1 MYMLITIFLFN
12 LSGYVVYGKE
22 VASKKQNL
30 ELIFVL
36 DASGSMRSN
45 DRNRMALDMV
55 SAFVDTIHTEGIQIG
70 FVAYNDKIVSS
81 VSPISFER
89 QKERLRIKQQ
99 IANTDYSGNTDI
111 GIGLSKAFEYVEKDS
126 KAKRAMILIS
136 DGETDLGQVSS
147 EQEEV
152 AKKRQEQVVLSC
164 KEEGIPIYTVAFGD
178 YDGNQKVLEQ
188 IAKQTKAANYVAK
201 SPETLMDVL
210 YGIFDQN
217 VSYKIQEITNST
229 YANGEQEIS
238 YQLDEPYLDEMDV
251 LLVSPSK
258 VGETSLQYGKQNIV
272 MERLEHYAVGKI
284 TKVKD
289 SIKELKVVTK
299 TTENQ
304 KLKIYVISYRN
315 LSPILQIKTEGKK
328 NNKISFEIYFEDKD
342 GTRISDEEFYKKFEW
357 KINPYFVDKK
367 ITKEEAMETTTSKD
381 GIVGTIEFS
390 ESGTYKLNGTL
401 SDSLGSYVFQTKIQI
416 ENSSPTGALP
426 QDTHT
431 IFNKKITYDLT
442 QYFQDKN
449 NDTLTFSLEN
459 NGNQEVAKSTLDG
472 NILTIEPQKSGGQW
486 IQLLV
491 SDGTNTLSYSY
502 KIQIVPLWKEYW
514 WIIVIILL
522 IVCGILWKILYKPKP
537 EIEKITEKK
546 ENNHFQGKLDAYF
559 TIQPETEMEIPP
571 LTFPMYRIKPN
582 RVRLSD
588 LLEEYKE
595 AVTALDL
602 ENIYLI
608 ADEERRMI
616 LYHSSKSSIMISNSI
631 VCRLT
636 QYSIG
641 FGDIIYITAPDGTY
655 ELELHYI
662 AMIQS

>member
-1 MYMLITIFLFN
+1 MKGKLRKQIWNKIKVSSMYMLITIFLFN

-30 ELIFVL
+30 ELMFVL

-81 VSPISFER
+81 VSPISIER

-99 IANTDYSGNTDI
+99 IANTDYSGNMDI

-210 YGIFDQN
+210 YDIFDQN

-426 QDTHT
+426 QDTYT

-442 QYFQDKN
+442 QYF
-449 NDTLTFSLEN
+449 
-459 NGNQEVAKSTLDG
+459 
-472 NILTIEPQKSGGQW
+472 
-486 IQLLV
+486 
-491 SDGTNTLSYSY
+491 
-502 KIQIVPLWKEYW
+502 
-514 WIIVIILL
+514 
-522 IVCGILWKILYKPKP
+522 
-537 EIEKITEKK
+537 
-546 ENNHFQGKLDAYF
+546 
-559 TIQPETEMEIPP
+559 
-571 LTFPMYRIKPN
+571 
-582 RVRLSD
+582 
-588 LLEEYKE
+588 
-595 AVTALDL
+595 
-602 ENIYLI
+602 
-608 ADEERRMI
+608 
-616 LYHSSKSSIMISNSI
+616 
-631 VCRLT
+631 
-636 QYSIG
+636 
-641 FGDIIYITAPDGTY
+641 
-655 ELELHYI
+655 
-662 AMIQS
+662 